1 MGFLYR
7 MPLKKKS
14 NITLD
19 KAQQAI
25 AETLDALRLQ
35 LQKKSMF
42 TRKNA
47 QGIYIYGDVGR
58 GKSMLMDAFFDAVE
72 IKNKRR
78 VHFHSFMQ
86 EVHHRIHE
94 LREEYKKSKKEAD
107 FLPRVAKAIAKQ
119 AQLLC
124 FDEFQVKDIADAMIL
139 SRFFELLFAEGVT
152 VVATSNR
159 PPEDLYKDGLKR
171 ENFLPFIDV
180 LKSKLIIL
188 FLDGAE
194 DYRRKKLGRLEKTYV
209 TPLGK
214 KADSFIQNLFTELA
228 NGHAPEPQVLEVNG
242 RELMLPR
249 TYAHVVW
256 CSFEELCTKPLA
268 AADYLAIAQEFD
280 TLLLENI
287 PILSAA
293 KRNEATRFITLI
305 DVLYENK
312 TQLICTADA
321 TPENLYKKGDSRF
334 EFDRTISR
342 LIEMQSQDY
351 LK

>member
-1 MGFLYR
+1 MSQ
-7 MPLKKKS
+7 KKKS
-14 NITLD
+14 IITLD
-19 KAQQAI
+19 TAQQQI
-25 AETLDALRLQ
+25 ADRLEALRLE
-35 LQKKSMF
+35 LTKKSLF
-42 TRKNA
+42 RRKTV

-58 GKSMLMDAFFDAVE
+58 GKSMLMDQFFDAVN

-86 EVHHRIHE
+86 EVHRRIHD
-94 LREEYKKSKKEAD
+94 LREEYKRSKKEAD
-107 FLPRVAKAIAKQ
+107 FLPRVAEAIA
-119 AQLLC
+119 AEARLLC

-171 ENFLPFIDV
+171 ENFLPFIDL
-180 LKSKLIIL
+180 LKSKLTIL
-188 FLDGAE
+188 FLDGLE
-194 DYRRKKLGRLEKTYV
+194 DYRRKKLGGLEKTYV

-214 KADSFIQNLFTELA
+214 KADSFIKNLFAELA

-242 RELMLPR
+242 RELTLPR
-249 TYAHVVW
+249 TYAHVAW
-256 CSFEELCTKPLA
+256 CSFTELCAEPLA
-268 AADYLAIAQEFD
+268 AADYLAIAEEFD

-287 PILSAA
+287 PILSAT
-293 KRNEATRFITLI
+293 KRNEAIRFITLI

-312 TQLICTADA
+312 TKLICTADA
-321 TPENLYKKGDSRF
+321 TPQDLYKKGDNRF
-334 EFDRTISR
+334 EFERTISR
-342 LIEMQSQDY
+342 LIEMQSNDY